1 MRPTFAIGENLH
13 INEQENNNGKEEKD
27 GGDDG
32 RKEGKEVIIKE
43 SIIVDGE
50 IIPPKPEF
58 PDNCCMSGCAHCV
71 IDIYN
76 EDLEEWEKK
85 INQVKERLKKKGK
98 TLPSNIFQ
106 KNGEDDDDNSNVN
119 VGLKVFMELEN
130 SDDGDKIPEL
140 ENNIKI
146 LKTTLNVDETDVIFS
161 LVDKFNEISD
171 DIHFNL

>member
-1 MRPTFAIGENLH
+1 
-13 INEQENNNGKEEKD
+13 
-27 GGDDG
+27 
-32 RKEGKEVIIKE
+32 
-43 SIIVDGE
+43 
-50 IIPPKPEF
+50 
-58 PDNCCMSGCAHCV
+58 V

-130 SDDGDKIPEL
+130 LSEFGLINPCQSIPMNLIASPSVQDDC
-140 ENNIKI
+140 
-146 LKTTLNVDETDVIFS
+146 
-161 LVDKFNEISD
+161 
-171 DIHFNL
+171 HYY

>member
-1 MRPTFAIGENLH
+1 MANRQATFAIGENLH

-130 SDDGDKIPEL
+130 LSEFGLINPCQSIPMNLIASPSVQDDC
-140 ENNIKI
+140 
-146 LKTTLNVDETDVIFS
+146 
-161 LVDKFNEISD
+161 
-171 DIHFNL
+171 HYY